1 MCTTLSGAK
10 IMVHYMD
17 HGAQQKN
24 YFVCLIDFT
33 LNLSIAFEEIVHGA
47 LGGYGGKKGEENAEN
62 GEKNFPE
69 HLLSA
74 A

>member
-1 MCTTLSGAK
+1 MHHLERCKDYGALHGAK
-10 IMVHYMD
+10 
-17 HGAQQKN
+17 QKN
-24 YFVCLIDFT
+24 YFVWSIDFT

-47 LGGYGGKKGEENAEN
+47 LGGRGGKKGEENAEN